1 MKLASKLAALS
12 LGTIAASAALAG
24 CGSSAPAHAP
34 MASYGMNGACYYVY
48 SPQEAYN
55 LMSQGLCAANA
66 PVLQAPQSWL
76 DEYYYYYDSPLYY
89 DTFVPP
95 MYRHYYRVTYMPN
108 YYRHDHARIAQL
120 SRRATYYAANGKKV
134 TNVTSTAKF
143 GSGSSF
149 GSAGQR
155 YGSGNLRS
163 RTTAPKATTGVQGNP
178 SIPGATSR
186 PTVSSGSKKTFGGG
200 TLRGKKSTSSG
211 KKR

>member
-1 MKLASKLAALS
+1 MKFRITALAAAVA
-12 LGTIAASAALAG
+12 GAAVLAG

-34 MASYGMNGACYYVY
+34 MASYGQNGQCYYVY

-55 LMSQGLCAANA
+55 LQAQGLCAQGSV
-66 PVLQAPQSWL
+66 PVQAPPAWL

-95 MYRHYYRVTYMPN
+95 MYRHYYTTAYMPGYQRAN
-108 YYRHDHARIAQL
+108 HAQIARL
-120 SRRATYYAANGKKV
+120 SRKAAYYSTSGKKV
-134 TNVTSTAKF
+134 TGVTSTARF

-163 RTTAPKATTGVQGNP
+163 RTTAPKVTTGVNGNP
-178 SIPGATSR
+178 SIPGVTAR
-186 PTVSSGSKKTFGGG
+186 PTVKSGTKTFGSGS
-200 TLRGKKSTSSG
+200 LRSKSRTSSG